1 MSGASGSRGDH
12 VVPGA
17 LWRHKR
23 DRGRTVVLGDR
34 FDSYRGESVRI
45 RRRNTSGRTQAMKVE
60 TLLREYE
67 YSHMAGGQS

>member
-1 MSGASGSRGDH
+1 VTGSRDEH

-23 DRGRTVVLGDR
+23 DRWRTVVLGER
-34 FDSYRGESVRI
+34 FDSYKGEFVGV
-45 RRRNTSGRTQAMKVE
+45 RRRNTSGRRQALRLT

-67 YSHMAGGQS
+67 YSHMTRA